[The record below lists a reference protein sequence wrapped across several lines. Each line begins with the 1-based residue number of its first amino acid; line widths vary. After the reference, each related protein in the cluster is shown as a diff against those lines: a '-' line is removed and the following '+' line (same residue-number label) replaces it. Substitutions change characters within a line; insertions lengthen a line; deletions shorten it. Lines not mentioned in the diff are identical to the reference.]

1 MEISNEVLQ
10 NRMQNMEPL
19 SDVFFSCAYLS
30 LTPILMI
37 WGLTAPWAEL

>member
-10 NRMQNMEPL
+10 NRIQNTEPL
-19 SDVFFSCAYLS
+19 SDVFFSCVYSS